1 MQTSI
6 LWTLYFWGSDLLK
19 PSTTILNE
27 AVSIKC
33 DIWKI
38 KSSPKRNGHF
48 IRLKTIFKKYFQNLI
63 FLNLYQRN
71 MVIYYHWVL
80 RFSEVFKQIL
90 MSNPMAPQFNNWSK
104 RGINVFNKHTTTW
117 YLFKTINKLKTQ
129 ILC

>member
-27 AVSIKC
+27 AVSIRC

-38 KSSPKRNGHF
+38 KSSPYSLKRIGQYF
-48 IRLKTIFKKYFQNLI
+48 KRLKTFFFYIYIFKIIVLT
-63 FLNLYQRN
+63 LNHG
-71 MVIYYHWVL
+71 IWIDYHWIL

-104 RGINVFNKHTTTW
+104 NCTLCKCIQETHNYNVCGIC
-117 YLFKTINKLKTQ
+117 LRL
-129 ILC
+129 